1 MSQRK
6 KTRVTEDFLLEK
18 SQVSVDPRPSEPQM
32 DGSSADRASPT
43 AVRGFLEKLS
53 LVITPSTLVIALAY
67 WFGWKLTN
75 ARSTYFGIDSS
86 TLGFSTTDYLLRSAD
101 ATFVPI
107 AIVLLVVLMAFM
119 LHGSVQQ
126 TITANRGVN
135 AVKRGA
141 IGAAIAGAVL
151 TIFGVWA
158 MFRSLP
164 VATNYLVPPVIL
176 GLGPAL
182 TAYSVWTLRHGKASA
197 DEKGNAA
204 VPAWERSGYI
214 IAAMLALLGIF
225 WTASLYAAA
234 LGRGRAEILA
244 ENLAGQPAVTIFS
257 IKSLGIDAAG
267 VTVSEIANAASAYRF
282 RYSGLRLLIHSANKY
297 FMVNSGW
304 SREHG
309 VVIVLDDTPDIRLE
323 FAPRGVKSDGYSRK
337 SRDSSDRAYAYS
349 RSFRVHRIGR
359 PAAVHERRQLNH
371 GTRERNQSTWERNQ
385 HGGRKPCARRD
396 YNAWIVALVRFDGNR
411 GSYQ

>member
-1 MSQRK
+1 MSRRK
-6 KTRVTEDFLLEK
+6 RTRVTEDFLLEK
-18 SQVSVDPRPSEPQM
+18 SQASVDPRSEPQM

-67 WFGWKLTN
+67 WFGWKLTI
-75 ARSTYFGIDSS
+75 ARSAYFGIDSS

-126 TITANRGVN
+126 SIASNRGVN

-141 IGAAIAGAVL
+141 IGAAMAGAVL

-158 MFRSLP
+158 MFRPLP
-164 VATNYLVPPVIL
+164 VVTNYLVPPVIL
-176 GLGPAL
+176 GLGPTL
-182 TAYSVWTLRHGKASA
+182 TAYSVWTLRHGKSSD

-234 LGRGRAEILA
+234 LGRGRAVLLA

-267 VTVSEIANAASAYRF
+267 VTVSKIANAASAYRF

-323 FAPRGVKSDGYSRK
+323 FAP
-337 SRDSSDRAYAYS
+337 
-349 RSFRVHRIGR
+349 
-359 PAAVHERRQLNH
+359 
-371 GTRERNQSTWERNQ
+371 
-385 HGGRKPCARRD
+385 GG
-396 YNAWIVALVRFDGNR
+396 
-411 GSYQ
+411 